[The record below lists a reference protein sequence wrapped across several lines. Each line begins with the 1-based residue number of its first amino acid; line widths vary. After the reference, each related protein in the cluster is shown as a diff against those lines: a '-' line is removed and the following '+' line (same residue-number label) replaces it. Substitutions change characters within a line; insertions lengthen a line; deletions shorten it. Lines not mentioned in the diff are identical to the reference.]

1 MTIFMKDEHYPINGF
16 DDNGITC
23 KGPAYVAPG
32 VQVFP
37 CSLEGCLC
45 VSPEDGESE
54 DVEYEDWN

>member
-1 MTIFMKDEHYPINGF
+1 MKDDRCLDKRDGKTWL
-16 DDNGITC
+16 D
-23 KGPAYVAPG
+23 PAYVAPG

-45 VSPEDGESE
+45 ASPEGGESE